1 MSLSPSPRRPFGPRF
16 ATGVARWAALAS
28 VAMLAATLA
37 SAQGPLPRP
46 LSAVP
51 TAAASPESFALTGR
65 TPSAP
70 RSRNPH
76 GDIAIACEACHTA
89 DGWRPLRDDPDFE
102 HARDTGFALEAR
114 HAQAACA
121 GCHLGLRFTGL
132 ADLGGECQTCH
143 VDVHRGALSDAC
155 QSCHEPTDWAL
166 VDGVEVH
173 AQTAFPLTGSHL
185 QVSCESCH
193 TQGAGAAAFSPLP
206 ADCLGCHQDALQST
220 EASLVPHVASGFPS
234 DCETCH
240 TTVAWSAGPFDHAGV
255 SGGFALVGA
264 HDALACS
271 SCHVPGPDFAPLFD
285 AAGQN
290 DCLSCHEADQAS
302 ATIDH
307 SGFPSDC
314 AQCHTTATWD
324 GATADHTLLSGGF
337 GLVGAH
343 VSLDCSACHT
353 PDLAPIWEPAGQN
366 DCLTCHEPDYQATA
380 GGIVDHVA
388 GGFSTTCTECH
399 GVDQWQSAQFDHATS
414 SGGFALVGAHEALAC
429 ASCHSG
435 SGGKYWVHASF

>member
-264 HDALACS
+264 HM
-271 SCHVPGPDFAPLFD
+271 
-285 AAGQN
+285 
-290 DCLSCHEADQAS
+290 
-302 ATIDH
+302 
-307 SGFPSDC
+307 
-314 AQCHTTATWD
+314 
-324 GATADHTLLSGGF
+324 
-337 GLVGAH
+337 
-343 VSLDCSACHT
+343 SLDCATCHT
-353 PDLAPIWEPAGQN
+353 GPEGELPWTPASQDDCVSCHAADAQAAQPDHGGFPTTCTDCHGVNQWQGATVDHPQFPIFSGRHAGEWDTCQTCHTQPASFEVFT
-366 DCLTCHEPDYQATA
+366 CLTCHEHRRSEMDDEHDEVRGYVYESTA
-380 GGIVDHVA
+380 
-388 GGFSTTCTECH
+388 CY
-399 GVDQWQSAQFDHATS
+399 
-414 SGGFALVGAHEALAC
+414 
-429 ASCHSG
+429 SCHPDG
-435 SGGKYWVHASF
+435 EDDLR